1 MAKTSSAAA
10 WSAWMDRLENARASQ
25 QSLSSMV
32 RTSAATNLGTS
43 VFALQQS
50 AAKLRRDF
58 DAMTAV
64 PTSNAVAT
72 PQEIRRREDLLK
84 TLEGQ
89 TSALLTTYNSRAQ
102 GTRGASTVEAG
113 SQMLR
118 IQNQMMQ
125 DQDDQLA
132 IIGSGVANLKHFSFA
147 IKDETDL
154 HHRLLDDM
162 NQDIDRATLGLESE
176 GDRAEL
182 VAKRSSNFRLYLAIL
197 VLSAILVF
205 ELVIGGSK

>member
-10 WSAWMDRLENARASQ
+10 WSAWMDRLENARVTQ
-25 QSLSSMV
+25 QSLGNMIRSSA
-32 RTSAATNLGTS
+32 SANLGTS
-43 VFALQQS
+43 VFGLQQS
-50 AAKLRRDF
+50 VAKLRRDF
-58 DAMTAV
+58 DALTAK
-64 PTSNAVAT
+64 PTPNAVAT

-89 TSALLTTYNSRAQ
+89 TASLLNTYNSRAT
-102 GTRGASTVEAG
+102 GTKGASTVEAG
-113 SQMLR
+113 AQMLR

-125 DQDDQLA
+125 DQDDVLVA
-132 IIGSGVANLKHFSFA
+132 IGSGVSNLKNYSFA

-162 NQDIDRATLGLESE
+162 NKDIDQATVGLESE
-176 GDRAEL
+176 GDRAEY

-197 VLSAILVF
+197 VLSCILVF